1 MFLLKYLINI
11 LDVWTAENS
20 NLNLR
25 AVLATYLETSLSSS
39 DTRLTV
45 MELNLSEF
53 LKLSNH

>member
-20 NLNLR
+20 SWNLW
-25 AVLATYLETSLSSS
+25 AVLAMYLETSLSSS

-53 LKLSNH
+53 LKLSNR